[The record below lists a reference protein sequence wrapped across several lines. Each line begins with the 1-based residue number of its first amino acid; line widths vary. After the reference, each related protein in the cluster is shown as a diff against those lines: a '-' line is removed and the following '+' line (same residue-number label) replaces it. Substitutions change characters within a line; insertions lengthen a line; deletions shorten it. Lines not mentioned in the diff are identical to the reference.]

1 MSKSYD
7 AIVIGAGQ
15 NGLTCACYLAA
26 AGLRVLVLERY
37 HSIGGMTLT
46 EEVIGP
52 GYWSDLHASGY
63 QLANFSPVP
72 KDLKLHELGVE
83 LIEPEIPFAH
93 AFPDGRA
100 IAVYR
105 DLERTVENIS
115 RISPVDAETCRK
127 LFQRYG
133 SEREKIIDSFFS
145 PPPSFA
151 DQAKSFA
158 TMSNGMEA
166 YRFSL
171 QSIRDWAAETFT
183 SLEVSCLFASFAGFV
198 GAAPDDAG
206 GAEIAWLFASVLQ
219 AEGNSLVRGG
229 MNNVTRA
236 MTTFLAN
243 HGGEVRTSAPVT
255 RILVENKR
263 ATGVELESGEIMN
276 AGLVVSAA
284 DPRQLVERFLGP
296 TVAGPELTARIRN
309 YEWGDAVCV
318 LFTALDGPVHYAAGP
333 EAGAASHVHLTH
345 PSLEAI
351 SQAFTET
358 RSGLLPAAPVIVAW
372 NDTAIDPSRAPA
384 GKHLKKFVILG
395 VPYHIAGDATG
406 QISGRDWDA
415 VKDAYAD
422 YLIDHVIARYLPDLR
437 RRLIRRVMHSPRDL
451 ERTLSSA
458 VRGTIL
464 HGAMKPYQMGSQRPV
479 PGLGEYRTP
488 IPNVYICD
496 SGTHPGPGVSMGSG
510 YNAARVISRDLG
522 LSFPAIGHGVR

>member
-1 MSKSYD
+1 
-7 AIVIGAGQ
+7 
-15 NGLTCACYLAA
+15 
-26 AGLRVLVLERY
+26 
-37 HSIGGMTLT
+37 
-46 EEVIGP
+46 
-52 GYWSDLHASGY
+52 
-63 QLANFSPVP
+63 
-72 KDLKLHELGVE
+72 
-83 LIEPEIPFAH
+83 
-93 AFPDGRA
+93 
-100 IAVYR
+100 
-105 DLERTVENIS
+105 
-115 RISPVDAETCRK
+115 
-127 LFQRYG
+127 
-133 SEREKIIDSFFS
+133 
-145 PPPSFA
+145 
-151 DQAKSFA
+151 
-158 TMSNGMEA
+158 
-166 YRFSL
+166 
-171 QSIRDWAAETFT
+171 
-183 SLEVSCLFASFAGFV
+183 
-198 GAAPDDAG
+198 
-206 GAEIAWLFASVLQ
+206 
-219 AEGNSLVRGG
+219 
-229 MNNVTRA
+229 
-236 MTTFLAN
+236 
-243 HGGEVRTSAPVT
+243 
-255 RILVENKR
+255 
-263 ATGVELESGEIMN
+263 MN
-276 AGLVVSAA
+276 AGLIVSAA

-318 LFTALDGPVHYAAGP
+318 LFTALDGSVDYAAGP

-395 VPYHIAGDATG
+395 VPYDIAGDATG

-415 VKDAYAD
+415 EKDAYAD

-522 LSFPAIGHGVR
+522 LSFPAIGRGVR

>member
-1 MSKSYD
+1 MPKSYD

-15 NGLTCACYLAA
+15 NGLTCACYLAT
-26 AGLRVLVLERY
+26 AGLSVLVLERY
-37 HSIGGMTLT
+37 HAVGGMTLT
-46 EEVIGP
+46 EEVAGP
-52 GYWSDLHASGY
+52 GFWSDLHASGY

-72 KDLKLHELGVE
+72 RDLKLHELGME

-100 IAVYR
+100 VAVYR
-105 DLERTVENIS
+105 DLERTVENIN
-115 RISPVDAETCRK
+115 RISPADAETCRQ
-127 LFQRYG
+127 LFQRYAA
-133 SEREKIIDSFFS
+133 ERARIINGFFS

-158 TMSNGMEA
+158 ATPGGMEA

-171 QSIRDWAAETFT
+171 LSVRDWAAKTFT
-183 SLEVSCLFASFAGFV
+183 SQEVACLFASFAAFV
-198 GAAPDDAG
+198 GAGPDDAG

-219 AEGNSLVRGG
+219 AEGNNLVRGG

-236 MTTFLAN
+236 LATYLTN
-243 HGGEVRTSAPVT
+243 RGGEVRTSAPVA
-255 RILVENKR
+255 RILVTNQR
-263 ATGVELESGEIMN
+263 ATGVELENGEKIN

-284 DPRQLVERFLGP
+284 DPRQLVERFFGP
-296 TVAGPELTARIRN
+296 AVAGPELTARIKN
-309 YEWGDAVCV
+309 YEWGDAACV
-318 LFTALDGPVHYAAGP
+318 LFTALDGPVDYEAGP
-333 EAGAASHVHLTH
+333 EAGAACHVHLTH
-345 PSLEAI
+345 PSLGAI
-351 SQAFTET
+351 SQAFAEA
-358 RSGLLPAAPVIVAW
+358 RSGLLPATPVIVAW
-372 NDTAIDPSRAPA
+372 NETVIDPSRAPA

-395 VPYHIAGDATG
+395 VPYDIAGDATD

-422 YLIDHVIARYLPDLR
+422 YLIDHVIAQYLPDLR

-464 HGAMKPYQMGSQRPV
+464 HGAMKPYQLGSQRPV

-488 IPNVYICD
+488 VPNVYICD

-510 YNAARVISRDLG
+510 YNAARVICQDLG
-522 LSFPAIGHGVR
+522 LAFPGTGQA

>member
-1 MSKSYD
+1 MTKSFD

-37 HSIGGMTLT
+37 HSVGGMTLT
-46 EEVIGP
+46 EEVTGP
-52 GYWSDLHASGY
+52 GFWSDLHASGY
-63 QLANFSPVP
+63 QLANISPVP
-72 KDLKLHELGVE
+72 ADLKLHEIGVE

-105 DLERTVENIS
+105 NLERTVENIS
-115 RISPVDAETCRK
+115 RISPADAEACRR
-127 LFQRYG
+127 LFQSYAA
-133 SEREKIIDSFFS
+133 ERAKIVARLFS
-145 PPPSFA
+145 SPPSFT

-158 TMSNGMEA
+158 ATPNGMEA
-166 YRFSL
+166 HRFSL
-171 QSIRDWAAETFT
+171 QSVRDWAVETFT
-183 SLEVSCLFASFAGFV
+183 SPEVSCLFASFAAFV

-206 GAEIAWLFASVLQ
+206 GAEIAWLFAPVLQ
-219 AEGNSLVRGG
+219 AEGNNFVRGG

-236 MTTFLAN
+236 LATYLTN
-243 HGGEVRTSAPVT
+243 RGGQVRTGTTVA
-255 RILVENKR
+255 RILLAGQR
-263 ATGVELESGEIMN
+263 ATGVELENGEIIN

-296 TVAGPELTARIRN
+296 AVAGPDLTARIRH
-309 YEWGDAVCV
+309 YEWGDAACV
-318 LFTALDGPVHYAAGP
+318 LFTALNGPVNYEAGP
-333 EAGAASHVHLTH
+333 EPGAACHVHLT
-345 PSLEAI
+345 PPDLGAI
-351 SQAFTET
+351 SQAFTEA
-358 RSGLLPAAPVIVAW
+358 RGGLLPATPVIVAW
-372 NDTAIDPSRAPA
+372 NDSVIDPSRVPA

-395 VPYHIAGDATG
+395 VPYDITGDTTG
-406 QISGRDWDA
+406 SVSGRDWDE

-422 YLIDHVIARYLPDLR
+422 YLIDQIIAQYLPNLR
-437 RRLIRRVMHSPRDL
+437 RCLIRRVMHSPRDL

-464 HGAMKPYQMGSQRPV
+464 QGAMKPYQVGSQRPV

-488 IPNVYICD
+488 VPNVYICD

-510 YNAARVISRDLG
+510 YNAARVISQDFG
-522 LSFPAIGHGVR
+522 LTFPATSQA